1 MLLWALSHRTPRPIG
16 IRQVDTSRP
25 TQEVVGPGRTRTRSS
40 RRFIHGTSMRHAMR
54 LPSSRA
60 QTRHYPILRF
70 TSTPSA
76 LFTPSTLASK
86 LRLLSRSDVTRRTH
100 TSMEMYASSHK
111 QLHDKS
117 ADAVVQPWYLSTFA
131 VAEQLYDALL
141 TWESTGAIDVTST
154 SLDFFRQFAPG
165 ISPGTYPSKSSEFPQ
180 LTSTIKTFADG
191 FVEIAAKYTPSD
203 GGLAEQFNKSTG
215 LPASAADLT
224 WSYASVLTAA
234 AAHAGT
240 IPASWGAE
248 GLIVPTT
255 CFPNPGFQIV
265 VTFNM
270 QTTTQPGGTFDR
282 THYCTGF
289 IPTCYDVRRKHIPHR
304 FR

>member
-1 MLLWALSHRTPRPIG
+1 
-16 IRQVDTSRP
+16 
-25 TQEVVGPGRTRTRSS
+25 
-40 RRFIHGTSMRHAMR
+40 
-54 LPSSRA
+54 
-60 QTRHYPILRF
+60 
-70 TSTPSA
+70 
-76 LFTPSTLASK
+76 
-86 LRLLSRSDVTRRTH
+86 
-100 TSMEMYASSHK
+100 MEMYASSHK

-117 ADAVVQPWYLSTFA
+117 ADAVQPWYLSTFA

-154 SLDFFRQFAPG
+154 SLDFFRQFAPS

-234 AAHAGT
+234 AARAGT
-240 IPASWGAE
+240 ILASWGAK

-255 CFPNPGFQIV
+255 CVPKLGPQIF
-265 VTFNM
+265 VTYNVHV
-270 QTTTQPGGTFDR
+270 TTQLGGTFDLR

-289 IPTCYDVRRKHIPHR
+289 IPTSDSVHRKHIPHW